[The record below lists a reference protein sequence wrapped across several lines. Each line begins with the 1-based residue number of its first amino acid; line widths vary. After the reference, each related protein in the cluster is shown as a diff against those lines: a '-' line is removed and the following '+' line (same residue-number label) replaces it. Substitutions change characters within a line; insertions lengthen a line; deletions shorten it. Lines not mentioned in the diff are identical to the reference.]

1 MGVFARKALDTA
13 RRFGQKAALDS
24 ARTFGRKITH
34 VAQTRGDQIHDITG
48 KVAGHTDLLGLDG
61 LSKGLRA
68 IGNTAGEVAN
78 VGRLLDQ
85 NRPRAAVD
93 KVLGMIGKNY

>member
-1 MGVFARKALDTA
+1 MGIFARKLGMEA
-13 RRFGQKAALDS
+13 RRFAQKTALEG

-34 VAQTRGDQIHDITG
+34 VAQTRGDQIHDLTG
-48 KVAGHTDLLGLDG
+48 KAAGHADLLGLDG

-85 NRPRAAVD
+85 NKPRAAVD
-93 KVLGMIGKNY
+93 KVLHMIGKAY

>member
-1 MGVFARKALDTA
+1 MGPFARKALIEA
-13 RRFGQKAALDS
+13 RRFGQKQIGEG

-34 VAQTRGDQIHDITG
+34 VAQHRGDQIADVTG
-48 KVAGHTDLLGLDG
+48 KVANHADLLGMSG
-61 LSKGLRA
+61 LGKGLRA

-85 NRPRAAVD
+85 NKPRAAVD
-93 KVLGMIGKNY
+93 KVLGLIGKNY